1 MTEPIKRDRRS
12 RLTLAQVQE
21 IRALRARENHK
32 LTALADMFGVS
43 FAHIAKIC
51 SGARWAKVP

>member
-1 MTEPIKRDRRS
+1 MTEPIKRDKRS
-12 RLTLAQVQE
+12 RLTTAQVQE
-21 IRALRARENHK
+21 IRALRANENHK
-32 LTALADMFGVS
+32 LTALADTYGVS